1 MWYSIF
7 NSSIENEN
15 KDCKEDAYLKMRGMK
30 LTSTRSEDNVILVH
44 RIYLDNLLK
53 AGIRDGADCVEGFG
67 VDVKSMGR
75 KTNEAVNSFLVVV
88 DPLFILFSNAFKR

>member
-1 MWYSIF
+1 
-7 NSSIENEN
+7 
-15 KDCKEDAYLKMRGMK
+15 MRGMK

-67 VDVKSMGR
+67 VDVKSMGG
-75 KTNEAVNSFLVVV
+75 KTNEAINLLFVVV
-88 DPLFILFSNAFKR
+88 DPLLILFSTLGHDIRTCSKEDYR